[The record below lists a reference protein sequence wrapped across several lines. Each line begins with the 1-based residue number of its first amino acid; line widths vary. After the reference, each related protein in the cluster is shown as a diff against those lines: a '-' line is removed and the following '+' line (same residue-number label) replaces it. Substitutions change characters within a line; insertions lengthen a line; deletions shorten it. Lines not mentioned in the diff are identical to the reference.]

1 MINVIADRYA
11 QALFEVGEETQTTS
25 ELYQELSELVD
36 ILNENKDLYNFLKSP
51 LIGIEDKKNVMQNI
65 FKNQLSNSMNN
76 FLKVVID
83 KDRMS
88 TIEYIKES
96 YKSLLNDKN
105 NILEGTAITAVELS
119 EKEIKDLE
127 KNLSIIREVLQT
139 IQDII
144 FNHDLPNTKENEN
157 QEFFLASCVCPS
169 CKENVGTVHTFQ
181 GAERNVIIFSSV
193 YGSEEGCYFIN
204 SNKSL
209 MNVAVSRAKDSFLVF
224 GDSGCLE
231 GNPKSAGGMLK
242 RMTER
247 EII

>member
-51 LIGIEDKKNVMQNI
+51 LIDREDKKNVMQNI
-65 FKNQLSNSMNN
+65 FKNQLSDSMNN

-127 KNLSIIREVLQT
+127 KNLSIKYNKNVTLNNIVDETILGGVLVK
-139 IQDII
+139 
-144 FNHDLPNTKENEN
+144 LGNE
-157 QEFFLASCVCPS
+157 EID
-169 CKENVGTVHTFQ
+169 GTVRTRLSKMKNQ
-181 GAERNVIIFSSV
+181 LSQVIS
-193 YGSEEGCYFIN
+193 
-204 SNKSL
+204 
-209 MNVAVSRAKDSFLVF
+209 
-224 GDSGCLE
+224 
-231 GNPKSAGGMLK
+231 
-242 RMTER
+242 
-247 EII
+247 